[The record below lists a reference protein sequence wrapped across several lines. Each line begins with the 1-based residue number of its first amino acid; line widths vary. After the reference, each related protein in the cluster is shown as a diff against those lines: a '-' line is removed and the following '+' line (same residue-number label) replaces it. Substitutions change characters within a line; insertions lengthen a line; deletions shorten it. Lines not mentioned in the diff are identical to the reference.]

1 MADHITFGKLGE
13 QKAVGFLKASD
24 YEIRAINYRY
34 LKAEVDIIAM
44 KNNLLVI
51 VEVKSRKTRF
61 LKEIS
66 EVVSAKKIKLLTM
79 AANHFVE
86 KSEDDFEVRFDVIT
100 VIQKEKKFEIEHLEN
115 AFYHF

>member
-1 MADHITFGKLGE
+1 MADHNTFGKLGE
-13 QKAVGFLKASD
+13 QKAVGFLKASG

-66 EVVSAKKIKLLTM
+66 EVISAKKIKLLVL
-79 AANHFVE
+79 AANHYLEENNLDV
-86 KSEDDFEVRFDVIT
+86 EVRFDVVT
-100 VIQKEKKFEIEHLEN
+100 VIQKGEKFEIEHFEN